1 MMLEG
6 SMVLLGKKIN
16 QKTCLAGSP
25 VNYNECP
32 GKVSTGKKKNVMNVI
47 GVTSHFRTGFKTYS
61 TG

>member
-6 SMVLLGKKIN
+6 SMVLLGKKSN
-16 QKTCLAGSP
+16 QRTCLSVNP

-32 GKVSTGKKKNVMNVI
+32 GKVSTGKKNVMNVI